1 MLKAVFQKRNPR
13 FTLKHFL
20 TLIGM
25 IHFFHGILFL
35 PEKQGGMLQLVPVL
49 SRGGGVWCAGRR
61 SVVCREV
68 LHGGREEQRLHK
80 QQKSRCTPQ
89 AAALFYRM
97 GVWTQVLNT
106 E

>member
-1 MLKAVFQKRNPR
+1 M
-13 FTLKHFL
+13 
-20 TLIGM
+20 
-25 IHFFHGILFL
+25 
-35 PEKQGGMLQLVPVL
+35 
-49 SRGGGVWCAGRR
+49 WCAGRR
-61 SVVCREV
+61 GVVCREV

-80 QQKSRCTPQ
+80 QQKSHCTPQ